1 MLFGQEED
9 PLGRA
14 GHAGHANDRWFAVRV
29 RSNYERVTAIHLRER
44 GYEEFAPCYQT
55 ERRWSDRSKL
65 VDQFLF
71 PGYVF
76 CRLNAEHRLPVL
88 TAPGVVG
95 LVGAGRIPSPIPDHE
110 IEYIRSVVRSGFLVR
125 PWPFLEV
132 GQRVVIERGPLAGV
146 EGILQQVKG
155 KLRLVL
161 SICLLQRSVSTEI
174 DRDSVRPITKL
185 PTKEMLPER
194 EPRFERGARR

>member
-1 MLFGQEED
+1 MRIGRLFEEEEN
-9 PLGRA
+9 PRSPACEGTA
-14 GHAGHANDRWFAVRV
+14 QWFAVRV
-29 RSNYERVTAIHLRER
+29 RSNYDRVTSIHLRER
-44 GYEEFAPCYQT
+44 GYEEFAPSYQT

-76 CRLNAEHRLPVL
+76 CRMSVEHRLHLL

-95 LVGAGRIPSPIPDHE
+95 LVGVGRIPSPIPDCE
-110 IEYIRSVVRSGFLVR
+110 IENIRSMVRSGFLVR

-132 GQRVVIERGPLAGV
+132 GQRVVIERGPLSGV

-155 KLRLVL
+155 KLRLVV

-174 DRDSVRPITKL
+174 DRDSVRPIAKL
-185 PTKEMLPER
+185 PSKEMPER
-194 EPRFERGARR
+194 DCRFESIAGR